1 MPKYLV
7 TLSRQKPQTA
17 QLWIQAANEE
27 TAGEDA
33 MDIALDGDAIWHD
46 DDSAETHSVSVE
58 NIREGVRVGRVVY
71 NADGTTEV
79 DYESRYNN
87 D

>member
-33 MDIALDGDAIWHD
+33 MDIALDGGAIWHD
-46 DDSAETHSVSVE
+46 DGSAETHSVSVE
-58 NIREGVRVGRVVY
+58 DIISGELIGRAIAFTDEEK
-71 NADGTTEV
+71 ADMKAQTQ
-79 DYESRYNN
+79 
-87 D
+87 